1 MLSSIVLVVLAAALA
16 SLAVHLYSS
25 YRKAPLPPGPKPL
38 PLIGNLFDMPRL
50 DEYKTYAK
58 WGKQYGDVVHVG
70 ILDMHIVVL
79 NSFQAASELLDA
91 RSSIYSDRPFVPMLH
106 EPTLYVTSMRSRDFA
121 LMRSSHSMDSNWS
134 FGFMQYSARWKHLR
148 RLFNDHVGPTTSRA
162 FFDIQ
167 TSSAHTLIHSLL
179 RTPDQF
185 SKHLRHASAEII
197 IAVAYGYQIQP
208 NDDPLVAH
216 AEYTVDLVAQGV
228 MPGRYLVNNFPSCEF
243 HLFRFFVV

>member
-1 MLSSIVLVVLAAALA
+1 MLSSIVPVVLAAALA
-16 SLAVHLYSS
+16 LLAVYLHSS

-38 PLIGNLFDMPRL
+38 PLIGNLFDMPRS

-58 WGKQYGDVVHVG
+58 WGQYGDVVHVNV
-70 ILDMHIVVL
+70 LNTHIVVL
-79 NSFQAASELLDA
+79 NSFHAASELLDA

-106 EPTLYVTSMRSRDFA
+106 ESTLYVTSMRSRNFA
-121 LMRSSHSMDSNWS
+121 LICSPRRMDSNWS
-134 FGFMQYSARWKHLR
+134 FGFMQYSPRWKHLR

-167 TSSAHTLIHSLL
+167 TSSTHTLIRSLL

-185 SKHLRHASAEII
+185 AKHLRHAAVEII

-208 NDDPLVAH
+208 NNDPLVAH

-228 MPGRYLVNNFPSCEF
+228 MPGRYLVNNFPLCEF
-243 HLFRFFVV
+243 HRFKFFVA